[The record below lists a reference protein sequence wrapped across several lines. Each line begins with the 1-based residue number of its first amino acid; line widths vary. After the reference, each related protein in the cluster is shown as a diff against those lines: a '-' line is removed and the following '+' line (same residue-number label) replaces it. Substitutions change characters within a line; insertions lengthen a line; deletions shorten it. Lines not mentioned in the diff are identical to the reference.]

1 MSILS
6 DIQKQIIKAIEEHE
20 RLLLAAKHLEDL
32 REKYKKGLEYIAE
45 LDKILDQELKDI
57 EALEALGVKSL
68 FHKMLG
74 SKEEQLEK
82 ERQDFLEASLK
93 YKAIKKTLE
102 LQKYEIN
109 ILDEKVHR
117 IPILRQEIESL
128 KSQREQEI
136 LANNNTEEA
145 RLLSIINEKYDLCVI
160 LNKNIKEAIEEGE
173 KAQKLLK
180 LVLSYLKKARDWGNW
195 DMAGSKLG
203 NLSKNRAIDMAMS
216 HLTKA
221 QHQLDLFAGEL
232 QDIGKATLG
241 FQITKLQFNKF
252 TDFFFDNLISDWI
265 IQQKI
270 KSTISNVESTMDQI
284 KRLQLSLEQESKAY
298 NKQKKELEQK
308 KNDLLIS

>member
-1 MSILS
+1 LSILS
-6 DIQKQIIKAIEEHE
+6 DIQKQIIKALEEHE
-20 RLLLAAKHLEDL
+20 RFVLVAKHLDDL
-32 REKYKKGLEYIAE
+32 KEKYKIGVQELAE
-45 LDKILDQELKDI
+45 LDKTLDEELKDI

-93 YKAIKKTLE
+93 YKEVKKTLE
-102 LQKYEIN
+102 LQKYELS
-109 ILDEKVHR
+109 ILEEKVHR
-117 IPILRQEIESL
+117 IPILKKEIENL
-128 KSQREQEI
+128 KSKREQEI
-136 LANNNTEEA
+136 LANKNTEEA
-145 RLLSIINEKYDLCVI
+145 RQLSIINEKHDLCVI
-160 LNKNIKEAIEEGE
+160 LNKNITEAVEEGE
-173 KAQKLLK
+173 KSEKLLK

-195 DMAGSKLG
+195 DMAGSKRG
-203 NLSKNRAIDMAMS
+203 NISKNRAIDMAMS

-232 QDIGKATLG
+232 QDIGKSAPG
-241 FQITKLQFNKF
+241 FRINKLQFNKF

-284 KRLQLSLEQESKAY
+284 RRLLLSLEKESNACSK
-298 NKQKKELEQK
+298 KMKELELERD
-308 KNDLLIS
+308 NILIS